1 MKIKKTIGY
10 FFIFF
15 GILNFILGFLGILF
29 RDQNLL
35 IKINISLL
43 LLLIGIW
50 LTNKNWLS
58 IIIPIFIGVGIIAY
72 QYFKFTDA
80 QIKEIIGYFKNA
92 NYYFV
97 SLAVFVGFLGNALRS
112 YRWKYM
118 LNHLGYES
126 SFQNNFMA
134 VNIGYLLN
142 LTVPK
147 SGEISRALIVKK
159 YNNIPFDK
167 GFGTIV
173 AERIIDMFFLLFFM
187 LLAILL
193 QFKIVKAFILD
204 KIPMQLMFFILLIG
218 IVSFVVFILIYKYS
232 KLKIVILFKEKISGL
247 KEGLLSII
255 HMKEKWTYLFQ
266 TVLIWTSYLVTYYF
280 ATKVIPETSS
290 LSLGPILT
298 SFVVGSIAIAFTNS
312 GFGAYPFLTSKV
324 LLFYAIAEPAGA
336 AFGWIIWTSQML
348 LVLLL
353 GLLSFL
359 FLPILNRK

>member
-1 MKIKKTIGY
+1 
-10 FFIFF
+10 
-15 GILNFILGFLGILF
+15 L
-29 RDQNLL
+29 
-35 IKINISLL
+35 
-43 LLLIGIW
+43 
-50 LTNKNWLS
+50 KNQVSKWLS
-58 IIIPIFIGVGIIAY
+58 IVIPILLGIGIIVY
-72 QYFKFTDA
+72 QYSKFTDA
-80 QIKEIIGYFKNA
+80 QINEIVGYFKNA
-92 NYYFV
+92 DYFYV
-97 SLAVFVGFLGNALRS
+97 CLAVFVGFIGNAIRA

-118 LNHLGYES
+118 LDHLGYDS

-173 AERIIDMFFLLFFM
+173 AERLIDMIFLLFFM
-187 LLAILL
+187 LLSVVL

-204 KIPMQLMFFILLIG
+204 KIPVQLMTLISIFGILFLIL
-218 IVSFVVFILIYKYS
+218 FILIYKYS
-232 KLKIVILFKEKISGL
+232 KLKIVAVFKEKISGL

-255 HMKEKWTYLFQ
+255 HMKEKWKYFFQ
-266 TVLIWTSYLVTYYF
+266 TILIWISYLITYYI
-280 ATKVIPETSS
+280 ATKVIPETST
-290 LSLGPILT
+290 LT
-298 SFVVGSIAIAFTNS
+298 FEAIITCFVVGSIAIAFTNS

-324 LLFYAIAEPAGA
+324 LLFYAIAEPAGT

-359 FLPILNRK
+359 LLPILNRK

>member
-1 MKIKKTIGY
+1 MKNQVSK
-10 FFIFF
+10 
-15 GILNFILGFLGILF
+15 
-29 RDQNLL
+29 
-35 IKINISLL
+35 
-43 LLLIGIW
+43 
-50 LTNKNWLS
+50 WLS
-58 IIIPIFIGVGIIAY
+58 IVIPILLGVGIIVY
-72 QYFKFTDA
+72 QYSKFTDA
-80 QIKEIIGYFKNA
+80 QINEIVGYFKNA
-92 NYYFV
+92 DYFYV
-97 SLAVFVGFLGNALRS
+97 CLAVFVGFIGNAIRA

-118 LNHLGYES
+118 LDHLGYDS

-173 AERIIDMFFLLFFM
+173 AERLIDMIFLLFFM
-187 LLAILL
+187 LLSVVL

-204 KIPMQLMFFILLIG
+204 KIPLQLMTLLSIFGILFLI
-218 IVSFVVFILIYKYS
+218 VFVLIYKYS
-232 KLKIVILFKEKISGL
+232 KLKIVAVFKEKISGL

-255 HMKEKWTYLFQ
+255 HMKEKWKYFFQ
-266 TVLIWTSYLVTYYF
+266 TILIWISYLITYYI
-280 ATKVIPETSS
+280 ATKVIPETST
-290 LSLGPILT
+290 LT
-298 SFVVGSIAIAFTNS
+298 FEAIITCFVVGSIAIAFTNS

-324 LLFYAIAEPAGA
+324 LLFYAIAEPAGT

-359 FLPILNRK
+359 LLPILNRK

>member
-1 MKIKKTIGY
+1 MKNQVSK
-10 FFIFF
+10 
-15 GILNFILGFLGILF
+15 
-29 RDQNLL
+29 
-35 IKINISLL
+35 
-43 LLLIGIW
+43 
-50 LTNKNWLS
+50 WLS
-58 IIIPIFIGVGIIAY
+58 ILIPILLGVGIIVY
-72 QYFKFTDA
+72 QYSKFTDA
-80 QIKEIIGYFKNA
+80 QINEIVGYFKNA
-92 NYYFV
+92 DYFYV
-97 SLAVFVGFLGNALRS
+97 GLAVFVGFIGNAIRA

-118 LNHLGYES
+118 LDHLGYTS

-173 AERIIDMFFLLFFM
+173 AERLIDMIFLLFFM
-187 LLAILL
+187 LLSVIL

-204 KIPMQLMFFILLIG
+204 KIPLHLIMLLSIFG
-218 IVSFVVFILIYKYS
+218 FVFLVIFILIYKYS
-232 KLKIVILFKEKISGL
+232 KLKIVAVFKEKISGL

-255 HMKEKWTYLFQ
+255 HMKEKWKYFFQ
-266 TVLIWTSYLVTYYF
+266 TILIWVSYLITYYV
-280 ATKVIPETSS
+280 ATKVIPETST
-290 LSLGPILT
+290 LT
-298 SFVVGSIAIAFTNS
+298 FEAIITCFVVGSIAIAFTNS

-324 LLFYAIAEPAGA
+324 LLFYAIAEPAGT

-359 FLPILNRK
+359 LLPILNRK

>member
-1 MKIKKTIGY
+1 
-10 FFIFF
+10 
-15 GILNFILGFLGILF
+15 L
-29 RDQNLL
+29 
-35 IKINISLL
+35 
-43 LLLIGIW
+43 
-50 LTNKNWLS
+50 KNQVSKWLS
-58 IIIPIFIGVGIIAY
+58 ILIPILLGVGIIVY
-72 QYFKFTDA
+72 QYSKFTDA
-80 QIKEIIGYFKNA
+80 QINEIIGYFKNA
-92 NYYFV
+92 DYFYV
-97 SLAVFVGFLGNALRS
+97 TLALFVGFTGNAIRA

-118 LNHLGYES
+118 LDHLGYDS

-173 AERIIDMFFLLFFM
+173 AERLIDMLFLLFFM
-187 LLAILL
+187 LLSVIL

-204 KIPMQLMFFILLIG
+204 KIPLQLMTLLAIFGIFFLI
-218 IVSFVVFILIYKYS
+218 VFILIYKYS
-232 KLKIVILFKEKISGL
+232 KLKIVAVFKEKISGL

-255 HMKEKWTYLFQ
+255 HMKKKWEYFFQ
-266 TVLIWTSYLVTYYF
+266 TILIWSSYLITYYV
-280 ATKVIPETSS
+280 ATKVIPETST
-290 LSLGPILT
+290 LT
-298 SFVVGSIAIAFTNS
+298 FEAIITCFVVGSIAIAFTNS

-324 LLFYAIAEPAGA
+324 LLFYAIAEPAGT

-359 FLPILNRK
+359 LLPILNRK

>member
-1 MKIKKTIGY
+1 MKNQVSK
-10 FFIFF
+10 
-15 GILNFILGFLGILF
+15 
-29 RDQNLL
+29 
-35 IKINISLL
+35 
-43 LLLIGIW
+43 
-50 LTNKNWLS
+50 WLS
-58 IIIPIFIGVGIIAY
+58 IVIPILLGVGIIVY
-72 QYFKFTDA
+72 QYSKFTDA
-80 QIKEIIGYFKNA
+80 QINEIVGYFKNA
-92 NYYFV
+92 DYFYV
-97 SLAVFVGFLGNALRS
+97 CLAVFVGFIGNAIRA

-118 LNHLGYES
+118 LDHLGYDS

-173 AERIIDMFFLLFFM
+173 AERLIDMIFLLFFM
-187 LLAILL
+187 LLSVVL

-204 KIPMQLMFFILLIG
+204 KIPLQLMTLLSIFGILFLI
-218 IVSFVVFILIYKYS
+218 VFILIYKYS
-232 KLKIVILFKEKISGL
+232 KLKIVAIFKEKISGL

-255 HMKEKWTYLFQ
+255 HMKEKWKYFFQ
-266 TVLIWTSYLVTYYF
+266 TILIWVSYLITYYV
-280 ATKVIPETSS
+280 ATKVIPETST
-290 LSLGPILT
+290 LT
-298 SFVVGSIAIAFTNS
+298 FEAIITCFVVGSIAIAFTNS

-324 LLFYAIAEPAGA
+324 LLFYAIAEPAGT

-359 FLPILNRK
+359 LLPILNRK

>member
-1 MKIKKTIGY
+1 MKNQVSK
-10 FFIFF
+10 
-15 GILNFILGFLGILF
+15 
-29 RDQNLL
+29 
-35 IKINISLL
+35 
-43 LLLIGIW
+43 
-50 LTNKNWLS
+50 WLS
-58 IIIPIFIGVGIIAY
+58 IVIPILLGIGIIVY
-72 QYFKFTDA
+72 QYSKFTDA
-80 QIKEIIGYFKNA
+80 QINEIIGYFKNA
-92 NYYFV
+92 DYFYV
-97 SLAVFVGFLGNALRS
+97 CLAVFVGFIGNAIRA

-118 LNHLGYES
+118 LNHLGYDS

-173 AERIIDMFFLLFFM
+173 AERLIDMIFLLFFM
-187 LLAILL
+187 LLSVIL

-204 KIPMQLMFFILLIG
+204 KIPLQLMTLLSIFG
-218 IVSFVVFILIYKYS
+218 ISFLIVFILIYKYS
-232 KLKIVILFKEKISGL
+232 KLKIVAVFKEKISGL

-255 HMKEKWTYLFQ
+255 HMKEKWKYFFQ
-266 TVLIWTSYLVTYYF
+266 TILIWSSYLITYYI
-280 ATKVIPETSS
+280 ATKVISETST
-290 LSLGPILT
+290 LT
-298 SFVVGSIAIAFTNS
+298 FEAIITCFVVGSIAIAFTNS

-324 LLFYAIAEPAGA
+324 LLFYAIAEPAGT

-359 FLPILNRK
+359 LLPILNRK

>member
-1 MKIKKTIGY
+1 MKNQVSK
-10 FFIFF
+10 
-15 GILNFILGFLGILF
+15 
-29 RDQNLL
+29 
-35 IKINISLL
+35 
-43 LLLIGIW
+43 
-50 LTNKNWLS
+50 WLS
-58 IIIPIFIGVGIIAY
+58 IVIPILLGIGIIVY
-72 QYFKFTDA
+72 QYSKFTDA
-80 QIKEIIGYFKNA
+80 QINEIIGYFKNA
-92 NYYFV
+92 DYFYV
-97 SLAVFVGFLGNALRS
+97 CLAVFVGFIGNAIRA

-118 LNHLGYES
+118 LDHLGYDS

-173 AERIIDMFFLLFFM
+173 AERLIDMIFLLFFM
-187 LLAILL
+187 LLSVVL

-204 KIPMQLMFFILLIG
+204 KIPLQLMTLLSTFGILFLI
-218 IVSFVVFILIYKYS
+218 VFVLIYKYS
-232 KLKIVILFKEKISGL
+232 KLKIVAVFKEKISGL

-255 HMKEKWTYLFQ
+255 HMKEKWKYFFQ
-266 TVLIWTSYLVTYYF
+266 TILIWISYLITYYI
-280 ATKVIPETSS
+280 ATKVIPETST
-290 LSLGPILT
+290 LT
-298 SFVVGSIAIAFTNS
+298 FEAIITCFVVGSIAIAFTNS

-324 LLFYAIAEPAGA
+324 LLFYAIAEPAGT

-359 FLPILNRK
+359 LLPILNRK